1 MSDAV
6 MDQPRANGQ
15 VAINP
20 QVDAPAPQT
29 SQFDIVQILWR
40 WKWLPIFGSII
51 GAGLGF
57 LYFSQQ
63 PATYQAQALVQVVNT
78 MPMPTRNSFFEPAD
92 KGITRAD
99 ESMVIRSQTV
109 LLMAVKK
116 GKLNEHK
123 DTEFEG
129 LPPDEIVALLK
140 AKRSPLVIEPA
151 DKDDNTTLI
160 TISYISENPEFAS
173 KVVNAIVEGYSEYLE
188 KEYRSVG
195 EELAG
200 ILSNAKNALTE
211 DFQRLG
217 REMME
222 YQAEH
227 PDVIWNGENTSDH
240 FAETFKKLDDQ
251 LTQFRVDREL
261 LEAVFNRAKAAIDAG
276 RPAEPI
282 LLMLTTAGNTG
293 FATQEN
299 WYGKGMNIMDD
310 PEFEYKLDTLSH
322 KIEVERLFPLQVKEK
337 VLMEKWGEGHPL
349 VAAIRKEIELTRRQ
363 VQEQRESERKLDN
376 ELSRIKKEAEANGGK
391 ILSIEERLTSR
402 MTALAEQVVALKEQ
416 ENNIQKFA
424 QENLDRSKEIGSQL
438 NEFRY
443 KNQELEA
450 VKELLATYVEK
461 IKDMDL
467 MPKFGERT
475 LKKLDMPPLEAPFY
489 GPTVPKFLLGGAA
502 VGFILLSGLAVLMD
516 LADRSYRNPS
526 EISADLSVNVL
537 GHIPVMD
544 ISRVK
549 KSIEGVDPSV
559 CSIHH
564 SKGRVSEAYRAI
576 RTGLYFSNRGKALKV
591 IQVTSPVPGDG
602 KSTLSSNM
610 AVTMAQSGR
619 RVLLIDA
626 DLRRPRVAKIFG
638 IPSEVGVAAVVSGK
652 AEIDDAI
659 QAGPVP
665 NLSILPGGKRP
676 TNPAEILSSERF
688 KNMIDMLRDKFD
700 VIIVDTPPLL
710 AVSDPGAVAGIVDG
724 VVLTM
729 RLRRNVKPLAA
740 RAKSILESVGANL
753 LGVVIN
759 GVSSEAGYGYNYDYN
774 DYRYAYKY
782 GSNYRSG
789 YGYRYGYGNYRY
801 GYTEDSETAE
811 LSTHRD
817 SDA

>member
-1 MSDAV
+1 
-6 MDQPRANGQ
+6 MDQPRTNGT
-15 VAINP
+15 VASNP
-20 QVDAPAPQT
+20 PVDAPAPQS

-40 WKWLPIFGSII
+40 WKWLPILGSII

-57 LYFSQQ
+57 LYFFQQ
-63 PATYQAQALVQVVNT
+63 PATYQAYAMVQVVNS

-123 DTEFEG
+123 DTEFDG
-129 LPPDEIVALLK
+129 MPPDEIVARLK
-140 AKRSPLVIEPA
+140 SVRSPLVIEPA

-160 TISYISENPEFAS
+160 RITYISENAEFAS

-188 KEYRSVG
+188 KEYKSVG
-195 EELAG
+195 DELSG
-200 ILSNAKNALTE
+200 LLSNAKVALTD

-222 YQAEH
+222 YQAAH

-240 FAETFKKLDDQ
+240 FAETFRKLDDQ

-261 LEAVFNRAKAAIDAG
+261 LEAVFNRSKAAIDAG

-282 LLMLTTAGNTG
+282 LLMLSTAGNN

-299 WYGKGMNIMDD
+299 WYGKGANLMDD
-310 PEFEYKLDTLSH
+310 PEFEFKLDTLSH

-337 VLMEKWGEGHPL
+337 VLMDKWGEGHPL
-349 VAAIRKEIELTRRQ
+349 VSSIRKEIDLTRRQ

-376 ELSRIKKEAEANGGK
+376 ELNRIKKEAEANGGK
-391 ILSIEERLTSR
+391 VLSIEERLTSR
-402 MTALAEQVVALKEQ
+402 MTALAEQIVALKEQ
-416 ENNIQKFA
+416 EKNIQQFA
-424 QENLDRSKEIGSQL
+424 QENLDRSKEIGAQL

-467 MPKFGERT
+467 MPKVGERT

-489 GPTVPKFLLGGAA
+489 GPKVPIYLLGGAA

-526 EISADLSVNVL
+526 EISADLNVNVL

-544 ISRVK
+544 ISKVK

-564 SKGRVSEAYRAI
+564 SKGRVSEAYRTI
-576 RTGLYFSNRGKALKV
+576 RTGLYFSSRGKALKV

-602 KSTLSSNM
+602 KSTLSANL

-619 RVLLIDA
+619 RVLLVDA
-626 DLRRPRVAKIFG
+626 DLRRPRIGKIFG
-638 IPSEVGVAAVVSGK
+638 LDTTIGVAAVVSGK

-688 KNMIDMLRDKFD
+688 KNMIDMLREKYD
-700 VIIVDTPPLL
+700 VIVIDTPPLL

-740 RAKSILESVGANL
+740 RAKSILEAVGANL

-801 GYTEDSETAE
+801 GYTEDAETSE
-811 LSTHRD
+811 LSTLRD
-817 SDA
+817 TDA

>member
-1 MSDAV
+1 
-6 MDQPRANGQ
+6 MDQPRTNGT
-15 VAINP
+15 VASNP
-20 QVDAPAPQT
+20 PVDAPAPQS

-40 WKWLPIFGSII
+40 WKWLPILGSII
-51 GAGLGF
+51 GAGLGL
-57 LYFSQQ
+57 LYFFQQ
-63 PATYQAQALVQVVNT
+63 PATYQAEAMVQVVNS

-109 LLMAVKK
+109 LLMAIKK

-129 LPPDEIVALLK
+129 LSPDDIVAMLK
-140 AKRSPLVIEPA
+140 AERSPLLIEPA
-151 DKDDNTTLI
+151 DKDENTTLI
-160 TISYISENPEFAS
+160 RITYISENAEFAS

-188 KEYRSVG
+188 KEYKSVG
-195 EELAG
+195 DELSG
-200 ILSNAKNALTE
+200 LLSNAKVALTD

-222 YQAEH
+222 YQAAH

-240 FAETFKKLDDQ
+240 FAETFRKLDDQ

-261 LEAVFNRAKAAIDAG
+261 LEAVFNRAKAAIDAE

-282 LLMLTTAGNTG
+282 LLMLSTAGNN

-299 WYGKGMNIMDD
+299 WYGKGTHLMDD
-310 PEFEYKLDTLSH
+310 PEFEFKLDTLSH

-337 VLMEKWGEGHPL
+337 VLMDKWGEGHPL
-349 VAAIRKEIELTRRQ
+349 VSSIRKEIDLTRRQ

-376 ELSRIKKEAEANGGK
+376 ELSRIKKEAEASGGK
-391 ILSIEERLTSR
+391 VLSIEERLTSR
-402 MTALAEQVVALKEQ
+402 MTALAEQIVALKEQ
-416 ENNIQKFA
+416 EKNIQQFA
-424 QENLDRSKEIGSQL
+424 QENLDRSKEVGAQL

-467 MPKFGERT
+467 MPKVGERT

-489 GPTVPKFLLGGAA
+489 GPKVPIYLLGGAA
-502 VGFILLSGLAVLMD
+502 VGFLLLSGLAVLMD

-526 EISADLSVNVL
+526 EISADLNVNVL

-544 ISRVK
+544 ISKVK

-564 SKGRVSEAYRAI
+564 SKGRVSEAYRTI
-576 RTGLYFSNRGKALKV
+576 RTGLYFSSRGKALKV

-602 KSTLSSNM
+602 KSTLSANL

-619 RVLLIDA
+619 RVLLVDA
-626 DLRRPRVAKIFG
+626 DLRRPRIGKIFG
-638 IPSEVGVAAVVSGK
+638 LDTTIGVAAVVSGK

-688 KNMIDMLRDKFD
+688 RNMIEMLREKYD
-700 VIIVDTPPLL
+700 VIVIDTPPLL

-740 RAKSILESVGANL
+740 RAKSILEAVGANL

-801 GYTEDSETAE
+801 GYTEDAETSE
-811 LSTHRD
+811 LSTLRD
-817 SDA
+817 NDA

>member
-1 MSDAV
+1 
-6 MDQPRANGQ
+6 MDQPRTNGQ
-15 VAINP
+15 AVINP
-20 QVDAPAPQT
+20 QVDAPAPQS

-40 WKWLPIFGSII
+40 WKWLPILGSII

-63 PATYQAQALVQVVNT
+63 PATYQAQAMVQVVNT

-109 LLMAVKK
+109 LLLAVKK
-116 GKLNEHK
+116 GMLSEQVG
-123 DTEFEG
+123 TEFTG

-140 AKRSPLVIEPA
+140 ADRSPLVIEPA

-160 TISYISENPEFAS
+160 GISYISENAEFAT

-188 KEYRSVG
+188 KEYKSVG
-195 EELAG
+195 DELSG
-200 ILSNAKNALTE
+200 ILSNAKNALTD
-211 DFQRLG
+211 DFKRLG
-217 REMME
+217 DEMID
-222 YQAEH
+222 YQKDH

-240 FAETFKKLDDQ
+240 FAETFRKLDDQ

-261 LEAVFNRAKAAIDAG
+261 LEAVFNRAKSAIDAG

-282 LLMLTTAGNTG
+282 LLMLSTAGNN

-299 WYGKGMNIMDD
+299 WYGNKGLKLMDD

-337 VLMEKWGEGHPL
+337 VMMEKLGEGHPL
-349 VAAIRKEIELTRRQ
+349 VSAMRKEIELTRRQ

-376 ELSRIKKEAEANGGK
+376 EVSRIKKEAEANGGK

-402 MTALAEQVVALKEQ
+402 MTALAEQIVALKEQ
-416 ENNIQKFA
+416 ENNIQQFA
-424 QENLDRSKEIGSQL
+424 NESLNHSKEIGAQL

-467 MPKFGERT
+467 MPKVGERT

-489 GPTVPKFLLGGAA
+489 GPKVPIYLLGGAA

-526 EISADLSVNVL
+526 EISADLNVNVL

-544 ISRVK
+544 ISKVK

-564 SKGRVSEAYRAI
+564 SKGRVSEAYRTI
-576 RTGLYFSNRGKALKV
+576 RTGLYFSNLGKALKV
-591 IQVTSPVPGDG
+591 IQITSPVPGDG

-638 IPSEVGVAAVVSGK
+638 IDSDIGVAAVVSGK

-676 TNPAEILSSERF
+676 SNPAEILSSERF

-700 VIIVDTPPLL
+700 VIIIDTPPLL

-801 GYTEDSETAE
+801 GYTEDSETSE
-811 LSTHRD
+811 LSKVH
-817 SDA
+817 DADA

>member
-6 MDQPRANGQ
+6 MDQPRTNGQ
-15 VAINP
+15 VAGNP
-20 QVDAPAPQT
+20 PVDAAAPQA

-40 WKWLPIFGSII
+40 WKWLPILGSLI

-63 PATYQAQALVQVVNT
+63 PATYQANAMVQVVNN
-78 MPMPTRNSFFEPAD
+78 MPIPTRNSFFEPAD

-99 ESMVIRSQTV
+99 ESMVIRSQAV
-109 LLMAVKK
+109 LLLAVKK
-116 GKLNEHK
+116 GKLNEQPE
-123 DTEFEG
+123 TEFEG
-129 LPPDEIVALLK
+129 LSPDEVVSMLK
-140 AKRSPLVIEPA
+140 DERSPLVIEPA

-160 TISYISENPEFAS
+160 GISYISENAEFAS

-188 KEYRSVG
+188 KEYKSVG
-195 EELAG
+195 DELNG
-200 ILSNAKNALTE
+200 LLSSAKVALTD
-211 DFQRLG
+211 DFKRLG
-217 REMME
+217 DEMVQ
-222 YQAEH
+222 YQKDH
-227 PDVIWNGENTSDH
+227 TDVIWNGENTSDH
-240 FAETFKKLDDQ
+240 FAETFRKLDDQ
-251 LTQFRVDREL
+251 LTQFRVDREM
-261 LEAVFNRAKAAIDAG
+261 LEAVYNRAKAAVEAG

-282 LLMLTTAGNTG
+282 LLMLTAAGNNFTV
-293 FATQEN
+293 QEN
-299 WYGKGMNIMDD
+299 WYERGAMLPLD
-310 PEFEYKLDTLSH
+310 PEFEFKLDLLSH

-337 VLMEKWGEGHPL
+337 VLMEKFGEGHPS
-349 VAAIRKEIELTRRQ
+349 VSAIRKEIDLTRRQ
-363 VQEQRESERKLDN
+363 VAEQRESERKLDN
-376 ELSRIKKEAEANGGK
+376 EMRSIKEAAEANGGK
-391 ILSIEERLTSR
+391 SLSIEERLTTR
-402 MTALAEQVVALKEQ
+402 MTALAEQIVALKSQ
-416 ENNIQKFA
+416 EENIQAFA
-424 QENLDRSKEIGSQL
+424 KENLERSKQIGAQL
-438 NEFRY
+438 NEFKY

-467 MPKFGERT
+467 MPKVGQRT
-475 LKKLDMPPLEAPFY
+475 LKKLDMPPMEAPFY
-489 GPTVPKFLLGGAA
+489 GPKVPIFLLSGAA
-502 VGFILLSGLAVLMD
+502 VGFILLAGLAVLMD

-526 EISADLSVNVL
+526 EIASDLNVTVL

-544 ISRVK
+544 ISKVK

-564 SKGRVSEAYRAI
+564 SKGRVSEAYRTI
-576 RTGLYFSNRGKALKV
+576 RTALYFSNRGKALKV

-638 IPSEVGVAAVVSGK
+638 IDSEIGVAAVVSGK

-659 QAGPVP
+659 LPGPVA

-676 TNPAEILSSERF
+676 SNPAEILSSERF
-688 KNMIDMLRDKFD
+688 KNMVDMLRDKFD
-700 VIIVDTPPLL
+700 VIIIDTPPLL

-740 RAKSILESVGANL
+740 RAKSLLDSVGANL

-801 GYTEDSETAE
+801 GYTEDSPAE
-811 LSTHRD
+811 VSTGQD
-817 SDA
+817 TEA

>member
-6 MDQPRANGQ
+6 IEQPRTNGQ
-15 VAINP
+15 VASNP
-20 QVDAPAPQT
+20 QVEAPAPQS

-40 WKWLPIFGSII
+40 WKWLPILGSII

-63 PATYQAQALVQVVNT
+63 PATYQAYAMVQVVNS

-99 ESMVIRSQTV
+99 ESMVIRSQAV

-116 GKLNEHK
+116 GKLNEQK

-129 LPPDEIVALLK
+129 LSPDEIVALLK
-140 AKRSPLVIEPA
+140 DEYSPLVIEPA

-160 TISYISENPEFAS
+160 RITYISENAEFAS
-173 KVVNAIVEGYSEYLE
+173 KVVNGIVEGYSEYLE
-188 KEYRSVG
+188 KEYKSVG
-195 EELAG
+195 DELSSL
-200 ILSNAKNALTE
+200 LSNARVALTD

-217 REMME
+217 EEMME
-222 YQAEH
+222 YQAAH
-227 PDVIWNGENTSDH
+227 PDVLWNGENTSDH
-240 FAETFKKLDDQ
+240 FAETFRKLDDQ

-282 LLMLTTAGNTG
+282 LLMLSASGNSS
-293 FATQEN
+293 FSTQEN
-299 WYGKGMNIMDD
+299 WYGKGPNLMDD

-322 KIEVERLFPLQVKEK
+322 KIEVEQLHPLQIKMK
-337 VLMEKWGEGHPL
+337 VFMDKWGEGHPQ
-349 VAAIRKEIELTRRQ
+349 VSAMQKEIALIQQQ
-363 VQEQRESERKLDN
+363 VQFQRESERKLDN
-376 ELSRIKKEAEANGGK
+376 ELSRIKKEAEASGGK
-391 ILSIEERLTSR
+391 VLSIEERLSSR
-402 MTALAEQVVALKEQ
+402 MTALAEQIVALKEQ
-416 ENNIQKFA
+416 EKNIQQFA

-467 MPKFGERT
+467 MPKVGERT

-489 GPTVPKFLLGGAA
+489 GPKVPIYLLGGAA
-502 VGFILLSGLAVLMD
+502 VGFILLSGIAVLMD

-526 EISADLSVNVL
+526 EISADLNVNVL

-544 ISRVK
+544 ISKVK

-564 SKGRVSEAYRAI
+564 SKGRVSEAYRTI

-602 KSTLSSNM
+602 KSTLSCNM

-638 IPSEVGVAAVVSGK
+638 IDSAIGVAAVVSGK

-659 QAGPVP
+659 LAGPVP

-700 VIIVDTPPLL
+700 VIIIDTPPLL
-710 AVSDPGAVAGIVDG
+710 AVSDPGAVAGVVDG

-740 RAKSILESVGANL
+740 RQVDS
-753 LGVVIN
+753 
-759 GVSSEAGYGYNYDYN
+759 
-774 DYRYAYKY
+774 
-782 GSNYRSG
+782 RSG
-789 YGYRYGYGNYRY
+789 W
-801 GYTEDSETAE
+801 SEFARCRHQRR
-811 LSTHRD
+811 LIRSRLRIQLRLQRLPLRLQVR
-817 SDA
+817 